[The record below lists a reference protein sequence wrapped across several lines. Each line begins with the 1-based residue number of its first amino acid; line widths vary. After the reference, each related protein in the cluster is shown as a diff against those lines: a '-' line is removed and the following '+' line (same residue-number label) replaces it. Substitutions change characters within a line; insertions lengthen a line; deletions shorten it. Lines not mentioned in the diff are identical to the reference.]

1 MEIKDIISEN
11 GIKVDGNG
19 IVIKKL
25 DEMIRL
31 LDKNNLRMFHI
42 ENKLDEIS
50 KKLK

>member
-1 MEIKDIISEN
+1 MELNEIISVN

-31 LDKNNLRMFHI
+31 LDKNNLNMFHI
-42 ENKLDEIS
+42 EKKLDEINQ
-50 KKLK
+50 KLK